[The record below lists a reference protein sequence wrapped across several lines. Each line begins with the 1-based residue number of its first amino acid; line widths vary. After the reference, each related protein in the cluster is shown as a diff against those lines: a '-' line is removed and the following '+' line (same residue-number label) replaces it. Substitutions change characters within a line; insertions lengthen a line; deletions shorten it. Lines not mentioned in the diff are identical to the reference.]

1 MMAKFFL
8 EVTVEMKMM
17 QDYGSF
23 YMLFYLFAMLINFC
37 WQGKPVGC
45 YFYC

>member
-1 MMAKFFL
+1 MAKFLL
-8 EVTVEMKMM
+8 EVTIEMKMM

-37 WQGKPVGC
+37 
-45 YFYC
+45 